1 MIVLFRCR
9 VKKPLL
15 DKANKVTRDL
25 GTSTP
30 EMVRIF
36 LTQIAKTGKVPL
48 KLDPE
53 PGTEDPIAGPLEYRA
68 ALLESFYDK
77 SKTWYSRTA
86 PSVNSED
93 CHLCLCLCQAGQ

>member
-1 MIVLFRCR
+1 MTVLFRCR

-36 LTQIAKTGKVPL
+36 LTQIAKTGKVRL

-53 PGTEDPIAGPLEYRA
+53 WGTEDPIAGPLEYRA

-86 PSVNSED
+86 PSVNS
-93 CHLCLCLCQAGQ
+93 